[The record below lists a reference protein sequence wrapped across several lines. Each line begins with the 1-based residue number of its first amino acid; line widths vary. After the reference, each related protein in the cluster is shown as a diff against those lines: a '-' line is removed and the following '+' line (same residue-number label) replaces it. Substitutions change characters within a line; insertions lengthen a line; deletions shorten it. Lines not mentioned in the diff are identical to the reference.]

1 MDRRIGQPFQEAH
14 VLREEYA
21 HFRAL
26 GWTEGEIGPRLGYGR
41 IESFRHALGKA
52 GIEPQPAATEEVA

>member
-21 HFRAL
+21 HFRKL
-26 GWTEGEIGPRLGYGR
+26 GWADHEIGTRLGYGR
-41 IESFRHALGKA
+41 IESFRHALRKA
-52 GIEPQPAATEEVA
+52 GIEPQATTEEVPA